1 MYNQHTDTAL
11 EMTDAKNYEQIEI
24 GLKTEVKRQVGLKNW
39 EENVGNFNQR
49 HLVNAWRLLYATGM
63 NDEVSEMIWEFVLNT
78 PNTIWKKVK
87 SDIFGIYTTIGEY
100 ENKKGKKS
108 LAHFTEN
115 GHYVGSVLKLGDKPI
130 GYDGNFRITR
140 ERFTLDLSK
149 LPELQPFN
157 GVYNLGNLFEPIPVA
172 PVAKKVKPIIVEEE
186 DEDDMPI
193 SKLIEK
199 KKAEKSKK

>member
-1 MYNQHTDTAL
+1 MNAQ
-11 EMTDAKNYEQIEI
+11 NYEQIEI
-24 GLKTEVKRQVGLKNW
+24 GLKSEVKRQVGLKNW

-49 HLVNAWRLLYATGM
+49 HLVNAWKLLYATKM
-63 NDEVSEMIWEFVLNT
+63 TDEVTEMIWEFVLNT
-78 PNTIWKKVK
+78 PNTIWKKMK

-115 GHYVGSVLKLGDKPI
+115 RHYVGAVLKLGDKPI
-130 GYDGNFRITR
+130 GYDGNFRVTK

-157 GVYNLGNLFEPIPVA
+157 GEYNLENLFQPIPFVAEPIVA
-172 PVAKKVKPIIVEEE
+172 KKVKKVKPIIIEESD
-186 DEDDMPI
+186 DEDDIPI
-193 SKLIEK
+193 SMLIEK
-199 KKAEKSKK
+199 KKVEKSRL